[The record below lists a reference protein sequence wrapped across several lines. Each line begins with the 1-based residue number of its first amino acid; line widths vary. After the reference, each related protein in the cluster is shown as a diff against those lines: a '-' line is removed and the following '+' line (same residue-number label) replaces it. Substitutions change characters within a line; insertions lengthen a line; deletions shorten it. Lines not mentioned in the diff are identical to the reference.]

1 MLDDLRD
8 PGYGP
13 FATRAP
19 RTRAEPIMHE
29 NNGSGLKVRSY
40 TGEHLRNVVPTPI
53 VGISGPGDELESEV
67 LRHGL
72 STWRDGPPGG
82 APQAWRRPKFTQ
94 GSQAFACI
102 DLDFR
107 AGEFRMPEVLRA
119 MKLHAVPGT
128 DHPVDKVG
136 N

>member
-8 PGYGP
+8 QGYGL

-29 NNGSGLKVRSY
+29 NNGSRLKVRSY

-72 STWRDGPPGG
+72 STWRDGPQGVRHRLGNTPSSRRV
-82 APQAWRRPKFTQ
+82 RRP
-94 GSQAFACI
+94 S
-102 DLDFR
+102 R
-107 AGEFRMPEVLRA
+107 ASTSISARVSSVCRRCLEQ
-119 MKLHAVPGT
+119 
-128 DHPVDKVG
+128 
-136 N
+136 